1 MLAIVKEE
9 RQVPFAVRERDVPVA
24 AAGEVVVQVRAV
36 GICGTDLPI
45 FAGDR
50 PVPMPLVPGHEFA
63 GDIAE
68 IGPGVQGWKPGDRVS
83 VGLII
88 GCGRCPEC
96 REGRENLC
104 PMISEIGI
112 HRDGAYAEFVA
123 VPEVTLHRLPDRL
136 DYADGASVDPLAS
149 IYRGLRRLRIGLTDD
164 VVIVGAGPIGLY
176 ALQIV
181 IASGV
186 ASASVVVRH
195 RDVRAEWAER
205 LGGTVILEPDS
216 IDELRARTAGRG
228 ATLVVEATGAPE
240 VVQTLAHL
248 AAPGATILVAGIHKG
263 PSVIDVGHYV
273 RRELRLTG
281 TFGYS
286 WTDFEASLGL
296 IDRQTVRPVV
306 SHRLP
311 LARIGDGLDLVRR
324 RDAVKVVL
332 EP

>member
-9 RQVPFAVRERDVPVA
+9 RDVPFALREREIPVA
-24 AAGEVVVQVRAV
+24 AAGEVVVHVRAV

-50 PVPMPLVPGHEFA
+50 AVPMPLVPGHEFA
-63 GDIAE
+63 GDIVDV
-68 IGPGVQGWKPGDRVS
+68 GPGVLAWQPGDRVS

-88 GCGRCPEC
+88 GCGRCGDC

-104 PMISEIGI
+104 STIAEIGI

-136 DYADGASVDPLAS
+136 AYSDGASVDPLAS
-149 IYRGLRRLRIGLTDD
+149 IYRGLRRVTIGLTDD

-176 ALQIV
+176 ALQV
-181 IASGV
+181 VVAAGV

-205 LGGTVILEPDS
+205 LGGTAVLESDS
-216 IDELRARTAGRG
+216 IEVLRARTAGRG

-240 VVQTLAHL
+240 VVERLAPL
-248 AAPGATILVAGIHKG
+248 AAPGATILVAGIHKR
-263 PSVIDVGHYV
+263 PSAIDLGQFV
-273 RRELRLTG
+273 RRELRLVG

-286 WTDFEASLGL
+286 WSDFEASLGL
-296 IDRQTVRPVV
+296 IDRQTIRSVV

-311 LARIGDGLDLVRR
+311 LSRIGEGLDLVHR
-324 RDAVKVVL
+324 RDAVKVIL